1 MSRSRGLGKG
11 LQALIPTESEGGREQ
26 ESNLIALALIDPNP
40 FQPRRS
46 FDEEQMA
53 ELVQSIRQHGVVQP
67 VVLRQRGTRYQLVA
81 GERRCRAARQ
91 AGLRE
96 IPAVVRELDDEQLME
111 LAIVENLQR
120 EDLNPIEEAQAY
132 AQLME
137 RLGLTQEQV
146 AERVGRSRPH
156 IANTVRLLQLPR
168 VLQEYVSR
176 GTLTAGHARALLS
189 LSEPQQLVMAEQI
202 ISQGLNV
209 RQAEQLA
216 RQVMEKANVSRETRP
231 TPTPSPEVLDV
242 ERQLQTALGTK
253 VKVVRGRK
261 RGKIE
266 IEFYS
271 GEELERLIELL
282 LGR

>member
-11 LQALIPTESEGGREQ
+11 LQALIPIESEGGREQ

-189 LSEPQQLVMAEQI
+189 LSEPQQLVVAEQI

-216 RQVMEKANVSRETRP
+216 RQVLEKVNVSRETRP

>member
-1 MSRSRGLGKG
+1 VSRSRGLGKG
-11 LQALIPTESEGGREQ
+11 LQALIPIESEGGREQ

-189 LSEPQQLVMAEQI
+189 LSEPQQLVVAEQI

-216 RQVMEKANVSRETRP
+216 RQVLEKVNVSRETRP

>member
-1 MSRSRGLGKG
+1 VSRSRGLGKG

-189 LSEPQQLVMAEQI
+189 LSEPQQLVVAEQI

-216 RQVMEKANVSRETRP
+216 RQVLEKVNVSRETRP